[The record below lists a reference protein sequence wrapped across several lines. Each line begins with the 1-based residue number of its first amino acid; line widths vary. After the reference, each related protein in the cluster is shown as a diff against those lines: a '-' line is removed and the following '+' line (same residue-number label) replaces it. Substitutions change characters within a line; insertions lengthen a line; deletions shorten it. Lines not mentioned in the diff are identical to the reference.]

1 MTTTKA
7 HETPCADLEALA
19 KSVTA
24 NNMAMRWLVGAQFTV
39 ILLAFYF
46 SLNAMNGVN
55 LVQQRQIEF
64 HEKQKIMEKKT
75 DDALAKANSAV
86 AMSAKTEANIE
97 WIRSTGTEHGRML
110 IETRSMLMKYLQ
122 HNKGT
127 P

>member
-1 MTTTKA
+1 MTTKA
-7 HETPCADLEALA
+7 HGTPCGDLESLT

-24 NNMAMRWLVGAQFTV
+24 NNIAMRWLIGAQFTV

-46 SLNAMNGVN
+46 SLNAMNSVS

-64 HEKQKIMEKKT
+64 SEKQKMMEKKT

-110 IETRSMLMKYLQ
+110 LDTRSMLIKYLQ
-122 HNKGT
+122 INKGK
-127 P
+127 